1 MDLNRDSLNALI
13 RISVSDEDAYDL
25 ICGALKSFQEYHA
38 AIYEMETA
46 KTLLSAKGED
56 PEKYRQSIQSLD
68 RARTVCH
75 NAVLANV
82 NILNRMTENAKLPLV
97 YEGVV
102 SEVHPYRREVADT
115 VLAYVQGIIEGRE

>member
-75 NAVLANV
+75 NAILANV
-82 NILNRMTENAKLPLV
+82 NILNRMAENAKLPLV

-102 SEVHPYRREVADT
+102 SEVHPYRREVADA
-115 VLAYVQGIIEGRE
+115 VLNYIRNIVLERA

>member
-13 RISVSDEDAYDL
+13 RTSVSDEDAYDL

-82 NILNRMTENAKLPLV
+82 NILNRMAENAKLPLV
-97 YEGVV
+97 YEGII
-102 SEVHPYRREVADT
+102 SEAHPYRREVADA
-115 VLAYVQGIIEGRE
+115 VLNYIRNIVLERA

>member
-82 NILNRMTENAKLPLV
+82 NILNRMAENAKLPLV
-97 YEGVV
+97 YEGII
-102 SEVHPYRREVADT
+102 SEAHPYRREVADA
-115 VLAYVQGIIEGRE
+115 VLNYIRNIVLERA

>member
-25 ICGALKSFQEYHA
+25 ISGALKSFHEYHA

-82 NILNRMTENAKLPLV
+82 NILNRMAENAKLPLV
-97 YEGVV
+97 YEGII
-102 SEVHPYRREVADT
+102 SEAHPYRREVADA
-115 VLAYVQGIIEGRE
+115 VLNYIRNIVLERA

>member
-1 MDLNRDSLNALI
+1 MDLNRETINALI
-13 RISVSDEDAYDL
+13 QMYADDEDGYDL
-25 ICGALKSFQEYHA
+25 ISGALKSFCEYHV

-82 NILNRMTENAKLPLV
+82 NILNRMAENAKLPLV

-102 SEVHPYRREVADT
+102 SEVHPYRREVADA
-115 VLAYVQGIIEGRE
+115 VLNYIRNIILERA

>member
-1 MDLNRDSLNALI
+1 MDLNRETINALI
-13 RISVSDEDAYDL
+13 QMYADDDGYDL
-25 ICGALKSFQEYHA
+25 ISGALKSFCEYHV

-46 KTLLSAKGED
+46 KTLLSAKGEG

-82 NILNRMTENAKLPLV
+82 NILNRMAENAKLPLV

-102 SEVHPYRREVADT
+102 SEVHPYRREVADA
-115 VLAYVQGIIEGRE
+115 VLNYIRNIVLERA

>member
-68 RARTVCH
+68 SARTVCH
-75 NAVLANV
+75 NAILANV
-82 NILNRMTENAKLPLV
+82 NILNRMAENAKLPLV

-102 SEVHPYRREVADT
+102 SEVHPYRREVADA